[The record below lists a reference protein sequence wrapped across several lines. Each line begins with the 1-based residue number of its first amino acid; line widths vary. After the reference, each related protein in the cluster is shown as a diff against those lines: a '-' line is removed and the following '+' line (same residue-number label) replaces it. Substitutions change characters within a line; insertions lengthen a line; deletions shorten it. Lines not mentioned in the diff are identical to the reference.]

1 MVKTKKNQ
9 NANNTQPT
17 SLAAGR
23 TGGGRRVLARS
34 EREDAG
40 PRGGDV
46 DVETAV
52 SGAGGGQ
59 ETALHQ
65 SLPVPVVQ
73 ALVAPPGLGEDQL
86 EVARGV

>member
-40 PRGGDV
+40 AGGGDV
-46 DVETAV
+46 DKEAV
-52 SGAGGGQ
+52 ISVTGGG
-59 ETALHQ
+59 EEPTLHHP
-65 SLPVPVVQ
+65 LPLPVVQ
-73 ALVAPPGLGEDQL
+73 ALVTQPRL
-86 EVARGV
+86 